1 MKRFYIAALSIA
13 ATVFTFTAI
22 SCSESNDKTNKK
34 ETKVKKSETKSSE
47 EQSKDLVIAFVD
59 MDSVSN
65 NYQYNKDVEAIMKAK
80 QTSAEATLKSKEK
93 SLESR
98 FNAFQQKAAAF
109 QKKAANI
116 TSEAQQSALQAEG
129 AQLEKEQASLQKLQE
144 DYQTQ
149 QAKLTQDYQELALK
163 HAQEINDTIEAFL
176 IEYSEEKGFDF
187 LLGKSNATGS
197 VLYGKSDY
205 DVTEEV
211 IEALNKRYEK
221 FKK

>member
-1 MKRFYIAALSIA
+1 MKNFYISVLSIA
-13 ATVFTFTAI
+13 TILCCTTFT
-22 SCSESNDKTNKK
+22 SCTESENKNEKKTEKKQIDAKTTEK
-34 ETKVKKSETKSSE
+34 ETTG
-47 EQSKDLVIAFVD
+47 LNIAYVD

-80 QTSAEATLKSKEK
+80 QNTAEATLKAKEK

-109 QKKAANI
+109 QKKAANV
-116 TSEAQQSALQAEG
+116 TSQAEQAALQSEG
-129 AQLEKEQASLQKLQE
+129 TALEKEQASLQKLQE

-176 IEYSEEKGFDF
+176 NEYGEEKGFDL

-197 VLYGKSDY
+197 VLYGKKAY
-205 DVTEEV
+205 DVTDEV
-211 IEALNKRYEK
+211 IEAINKRYEK

>member
-1 MKRFYIAALSIA
+1 MKNFYISILSIA
-13 ATVFTFTAI
+13 TILCFTTFI
-22 SCSESNDKTNKK
+22 SCTESENKNEKKTEKK
-34 ETKVKKSETKSSE
+34 QTDAKPTE
-47 EQSKDLVIAFVD
+47 KDPTGLNIAFVD

-65 NYQYNKDVEAIMKAK
+65 NYKYNKDVEAIMKAK
-80 QTSAEATLKSKEK
+80 QNSAEATLKAKEK

-109 QKKAANI
+109 QKKAANV
-116 TSEAQQSALQAEG
+116 TSQAEQSALQSEG
-129 AQLEKEQASLQKLQE
+129 AALEKEQASLQKLQE

-149 QAKLTQDYQELALK
+149 QAKLTQDYQDLALK

-176 IEYSEEKGFDF
+176 NEYGEEKGFDL

-197 VLYGKSDY
+197 VLYGKNAY

-211 IEALNKRYEK
+211 IEAINKRYEK
-221 FKK
+221 YKK